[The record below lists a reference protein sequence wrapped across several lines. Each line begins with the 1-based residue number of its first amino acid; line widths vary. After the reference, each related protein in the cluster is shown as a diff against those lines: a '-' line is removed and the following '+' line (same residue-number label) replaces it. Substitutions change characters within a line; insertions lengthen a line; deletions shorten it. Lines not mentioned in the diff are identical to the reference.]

1 MPLRRFEGGLD
12 AGDSRYGVRA
22 MTALAEKTVERP
34 APRSLNFVKVSQLLF
49 EPGRVNRAFLESVRM
64 HGVLT
69 PLLVSEQSP
78 SGGEIQFIVRDGRRR
93 AAAALETG
101 LDTVPVHIVT
111 GSAEECDAWTIIL
124 NLHRSRNVAGELRAL
139 RTLLRSGLDE
149 EAIEAKLGL
158 YRKDAKR
165 LFALLALVEEAE
177 VHLRDG
183 RLSPSTALVL
193 AGLTA
198 LQQRQFLC
206 EMGEGKPTLA
216 AAKAFR
222 LRAQYAPEQLT
233 FLRDAIPSID
243 LDLK

>member
-1 MPLRRFEGGLD
+1 
-12 AGDSRYGVRA
+12 
-22 MTALAEKTVERP
+22 MTALAQKTVERP
-34 APRSLNFVKVSQLLF
+34 VRRNLRFVKLSQLRF
-49 EPGRVNRAFLESVRM
+49 EPGRANRAFLESVRA

-69 PLLVSEQSP
+69 PLLVSEERP
-78 SGGEIQFIVRDGRRR
+78 PGGEIQLIVRDGRRR
-93 AAAALETG
+93 AAAALEAG

-139 RTLLRSGLDE
+139 RTLLRSGLDQ

-165 LFALLALVEEAE
+165 LFALLTLVEEAE
-177 VHLRDG
+177 LHLRDG

-198 LQQRQFLC
+198 PQQRQFLC